1 PSLPQSLLPPPSL
14 LPPVPPF
21 FSRPLGST
29 VPWGAQATAVLT
41 HCFPQF
47 GNGKIQQHGF
57 ARNLPWRLVEGAST
71 GGTAVMELTDTEET
85 RKMWPYAFR
94 LTMWVELK
102 DTGLDTTVRV
112 ENLSDKPF
120 DFTLALHSYYS
131 CSKVDDLV
139 IEGPFLGKSR
149 MDKTENPPA
158 ISAATSDVVK
168 IGAFTEEIYS
178 NVLPGICRLTDPAK
192 GSLDIIN
199 GSGWKDVVIWNPYGE
214 TGMGYEGFVCCESA
228 GLTPV
233 VCEPKGTW
241 DATMRLVASP
251 K

>member
-1 PSLPQSLLPPPSL
+1 MPNIPM
-14 LPPVPPF
+14 
-21 FSRPLGST
+21 ST
-29 VPWGAQATAVLT
+29 LNMMMDKCGL
-41 HCFPQF
+41 
-47 GNGKIQQHGF
+47 IRIF
-57 ARNLPWRLVEGAST
+57 ARCRRT
-71 GGTAVMELTDTEET
+71 
-85 RKMWPYAFR
+85 
-94 LTMWVELK
+94 
-102 DTGLDTTVRV
+102 
-112 ENLSDKPF
+112 
-120 DFTLALHSYYS
+120 
-131 CSKVDDLV
+131 
-139 IEGPFLGKSR
+139 
-149 MDKTENPPA
+149 NPPA